1 MPHRHMK
8 KSSSLL
14 SENYKINSQYDFTR
28 KGENFKSPNVEE
40 DVEKLELSCTLSGS
54 INW

>member
-8 KSSSLL
+8 RCSSLL
-14 SENYKINSQYDFTR
+14 SENFKIKSQYDFTR
-28 KGENFKSPNVEE
+28 KYKNFKSPNVEE
-40 DVEKLELSCTLSGS
+40 NVEKLELSCTLSGS